1 MGRAVLT
8 TDAAGCKETVE
19 NGINGFIV
27 PVGSVDK
34 LVEKIIWFIEHPDQ
48 IAPMGL
54 ESRRMVVEKFDV
66 KKINI
71 NMLKVMKI

>member
-34 LVEKIIWFIEHPDQ
+34 LAEKMIWIIEHPDQ
-48 IAPMGL
+48 IAPMGIA
-54 ESRRMVVEKFDV
+54 SRRMVVEKFDV
-66 KKINI
+66 KKVNAK
-71 NMLKVMKI
+71 MLKVMRI

>member
-1 MGRAVLT
+1 M
-8 TDAAGCKETVE
+8 
-19 NGINGFIV
+19 
-27 PVGSVDK
+27 
-34 LVEKIIWFIEHPDQ
+34 IWFIEHPDQ